1 MAYADGKGEH
11 SAGVQRTHFIQ
22 NIKAFFHHPA
32 DIPLFHHRNIAAV
45 GHLAQETG
53 RAADVFFQQGVDG
66 LQLVR
71 LLGVL
76 HIVEQLV
83 IAVHPNNQVS
93 RAAGSVF
100 IQRVFVECIV
110 DQKQQ
115 CARFAAAAGCG
126 IGRVAVFVNGQ
137 VLAVG
142 AGTDGKVNA
151 GHQAVR
157 CSQQGILPRQ
167 DLLPEGRIIPHH
179 GAFGNQGS
187 GDGKIRQRILGLAA
201 LKVGPA
207 QHIGHKAPQP
217 ADAKHRHH
225 QRKHYKQRRCQ
236 QPARV
241 AERQRHSQS
250 DARNEQQKDN
260 DKDITSQLV
269 FHHRSSVPAMWGRRS
284 RSDMVWIKLPSEWA
298 ESWGCAWFCGR
309 YSWKAPPARG
319 ISRWP
324 SRACY
329 PPYCG
334 QGPFQP
340 ARGHRPSAPRFP
352 AHRQSRGKPGP
363 GRKAAGR
370 CCHPR
375 LR

>member
-1 MAYADGKGEH
+1 MAHDDDAVALADLVCQGVGNDAAAHMAALFDTMGNAAEELKAIDCFHGSLVAAAAQGNINAFAGHLLAFLHSSAAMAYADGKGEH

-126 IGRVAVFVNGQ
+126 VGRVAVFVNGQ

-142 AGTDGKVNA
+142 AGADGKVNA

-187 GDGKIRQRILGLAA
+187 GDGKICQRILGLAA

-260 DKDITSQLV
+260 DKDITS
-269 FHHRSSVPAMWGRRS
+269 
-284 RSDMVWIKLPSEWA
+284 
-298 ESWGCAWFCGR
+298 
-309 YSWKAPPARG
+309 
-319 ISRWP
+319 
-324 SRACY
+324 
-329 PPYCG
+329 
-334 QGPFQP
+334 
-340 ARGHRPSAPRFP
+340 
-352 AHRQSRGKPGP
+352 
-363 GRKAAGR
+363 
-370 CCHPR
+370 
-375 LR
+375 